1 MQKQRFFTLYL
12 LVSTANVGLIKA
24 QLVDNVDTRDPIAF
38 LTPDSGARDLFGF
51 DLALHQIEDVRQ
63 EDDLMMAVNKTR

>member
-1 MQKQRFFTLYL
+1 MWKQQFFTLYL
-12 LVSTANVGLIKA
+12 LVSTASVGLIKA

-38 LTPDSGARDLFGF
+38 FTPDSGTRDLFGF

-63 EDDLMMAVNKTR
+63 EDDSMMAVNKTR